1 MPLIVV
7 GLTGGI
13 ASGKST
19 VSKLFERAGAVVIDA
34 DLIARQVVEP
44 GKPAWQE
51 IRAQF
56 GRQVFRP
63 DGTLDRKRLGDIV
76 FHQSLLRR
84 KLEAIIH
91 PRVRAQMNESL
102 RKLAVS
108 KPESVVVLDVP
119 LLLETGM
126 DKGLAE
132 VIVVYAPAAVQR
144 RRLMFRDGFSAD
156 QAQARI
162 DAQMPMEQKRS
173 RATLVIDNGG
183 DLAETEKQA
192 MVIFNELAQRARS
205 TESREF

>member
-1 MPLIVV
+1 MIVV

-19 VSKLFERAGAVVIDA
+19 VSKIFDEAGAVVIDA
-34 DLIARQVVEP
+34 DRLARQVVEP
-44 GKPAWQE
+44 GKSAWKE

-56 GRQVFRP
+56 GRRVFKP
-63 DGTLDRKRLGDIV
+63 DGALDRERLGEIV
-76 FHQSLLRR
+76 FHQNRLRR
-84 KLEAIIH
+84 QLEAIIH
-91 PRVRAQMNESL
+91 PRIRAHMDESL

-126 DKGLAE
+126 EKGLAE

-144 RRLMFRDGFSAD
+144 RRLMLRDGFSAD

-183 DLAETEKQA
+183 DLSETEKQA
-192 MVIFNELAQRARS
+192 MAIYRDLARRARS
-205 TESREF
+205 IK

>member
-1 MPLIVV
+1 LIVV

-19 VSKLFERAGAVVIDA
+19 VSKIFDRAGAVVIDA
-34 DLIARQVVEP
+34 DLFSRQVVEP
-44 GKPAWQE
+44 GKPAWEE

-56 GRQVFRP
+56 GRQVFKP
-63 DGTLDRKRLGDIV
+63 DGTLDRERLGDIV
-76 FHQSLLRR
+76 FQQKHLRR

-91 PRVRAQMNESL
+91 PRVRAHMDESL
-102 RKLAVS
+102 RKLAIS

-132 VIVVYAPAAVQR
+132 VIVVYAPADVQR
-144 RRLMFRDGFSAD
+144 RRLMLRNGFNAD

-162 DAQMPMEQKRS
+162 DAQMPMDQKRS

-183 DLAETEKQA
+183 HLAETEKQA
-192 MVIFNELAQRARS
+192 MAIYRALVQRARS
-205 TESREF
+205 TKSREL

>member
-1 MPLIVV
+1 MV

-19 VSKLFERAGAVVIDA
+19 VSKIFDRAGAVIIDA
-34 DLIARQVVEP
+34 DRFARQVVMP
-44 GKPAWQE
+44 GKPAWKE

-56 GRQVFRP
+56 GRQVVKP
-63 DGTLDRKRLGDIV
+63 DGTLDRERLGDIV
-76 FHQSLLRR
+76 FHQNHLRR
-84 KLEAIIH
+84 QLEAIIH
-91 PRVRAQMNESL
+91 PRVRGHIDESL
-102 RKLAVS
+102 RKLAMS

-144 RRLMFRDGFSAD
+144 RRLMLRDGFSAD

-162 DAQMPMEQKRS
+162 DAQMPIEQKRS

-192 MVIFNELAQRARS
+192 MAIYCDLAQRARS
-205 TESREF
+205 AKGQGV

>member
-1 MPLIVV
+1 LIVV

-19 VSKLFERAGAVVIDA
+19 VSKLFDRAGAVVIDA

-44 GKPAWQE
+44 GKPAWEE

-56 GRQVFRP
+56 GRQVFKP
-63 DGTLDRKRLGDIV
+63 GGALDRERLGDIV
-76 FHQSLLRR
+76 FHNSHLRR

-91 PRVRAQMNESL
+91 PRVRAQMDKML
-102 RKLAVS
+102 RKLAMS
-108 KPESVVVLDVP
+108 KPESVVLLDVP

-144 RRLMFRDGFSAD
+144 RRLMLRDGFSAD

-173 RATLVIDNGG
+173 RATVVIDNGG

-192 MVIFNELAQRARS
+192 MAIYRDLVQRARS
-205 TESREF
+205 TK

>member
-1 MPLIVV
+1 MV

-19 VSKLFERAGAVVIDA
+19 VSKLFKKAGAVVIDA

-44 GKPAWQE
+44 GKPAWEE

-56 GRQVFRP
+56 GHQVFRP
-63 DGTLDRKRLGDIV
+63 DGTLDRKHLGDIV
-76 FHQSLLRR
+76 FHQNHLRR

-91 PRVRAQMNESL
+91 PRVRAYMDEL
-102 RKLAVS
+102 IRKLAVS

-144 RRLMFRDGFSAD
+144 RRLMLRDRLSAD
-156 QAQARI
+156 QAQVRI
-162 DAQMPMEQKRS
+162 DAQIPMKQKRS
-173 RATLVIDNGG
+173 RATLVIDNTG

-192 MVIFNELAQRARS
+192 MAIYSDLAQRARS
-205 TESREF
+205 TKHREF

>member
-1 MPLIVV
+1 MIVV

-19 VSKLFERAGAVVIDA
+19 VSKIFDEAGAVVIDA
-34 DLIARQVVEP
+34 DRLARQVVEP
-44 GKPAWQE
+44 GKAAWKE

-56 GRQVFRP
+56 GRQVFKP
-63 DGTLDRKRLGDIV
+63 DGALDRERLGDIV
-76 FHQSLLRR
+76 FHQNRLRR
-84 KLEAIIH
+84 QLEAIIH
-91 PRVRAQMNESL
+91 PRVRAHMDESL

-144 RRLMFRDGFSAD
+144 RRLMLRDGFSAD

-183 DLAETEKQA
+183 DLSETEKQA
-192 MVIFNELAQRARS
+192 MAIYRDLARRARS
-205 TESREF
+205 IK